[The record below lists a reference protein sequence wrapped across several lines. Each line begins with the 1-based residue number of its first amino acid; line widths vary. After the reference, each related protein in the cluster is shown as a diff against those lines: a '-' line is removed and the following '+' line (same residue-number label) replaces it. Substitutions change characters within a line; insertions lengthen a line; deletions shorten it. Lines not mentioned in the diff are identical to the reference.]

1 MGGSLEYVGAVDAA
15 VEVVVVVVVADDDVE
30 EEGVVEEG
38 VVEEE
43 EEAVEKVEGI
53 PRLPKDDPSGLGLV
67 RTASHAACTSNG
79 STLPARRVARLY
91 SWSAV
96 RVAKVLL

>member
-15 VEVVVVVVVADDDVE
+15 VVVVVVVVVADDDV
-30 EEGVVEEG
+30 VEEG

-43 EEAVEKVEGI
+43 EEEEKVEGI

-79 STLPARRVARLY
+79 STLSASRVARLY

>member
-15 VEVVVVVVVADDDVE
+15 VVVVVVVVVADDDVV
-30 EEGVVEEG
+30 EEGVVEEE
-38 VVEEE
+38 EEE

-79 STLPARRVARLY
+79 STLPASRVARLY

>member
-15 VEVVVVVVVADDDVE
+15 VVVVVVVVVADDD
-30 EEGVVEEG
+30 VVEEG

-79 STLPARRVARLY
+79 STLSASRVARLY